1 LTRRNWSWL
10 HGLEPVEVYDE
21 CRMASC
27 RLAIRSRSQA
37 LLGPANPR
45 SSRFAARSR
54 ASREC
59 VPKQSFGT
67 KEGLGLGGA
76 RASTPLI
83 GGGGQV
89 PHWGRRGF
97 FGVDPKKVGVCSRSR
112 GCRLREEATVGIPQL
127 SVSRWPREASETCVR
142 QDRDRNS
149 GARLV
154 EQYFFWV
161 DPKKVPLF

>member
-1 LTRRNWSWL
+1 
-10 HGLEPVEVYDE
+10 
-21 CRMASC
+21 MASC

-67 KEGLGLGGA
+67 REGLGLGGA

-89 PHWGRRGF
+89 PHWGAE
-97 FGVDPKKVGVCSRSR
+97 GVFWGGPKKSR
-112 GCRLREEATVGIPQL
+112 RLLPV
-127 SVSRWPREASETCVR
+127 
-142 QDRDRNS
+142 
-149 GARLV
+149 ARL
-154 EQYFFWV
+154 
-161 DPKKVPLF
+161 PLARGSYGRVSSAERKPVARQGFGNLRSPGQRSQL